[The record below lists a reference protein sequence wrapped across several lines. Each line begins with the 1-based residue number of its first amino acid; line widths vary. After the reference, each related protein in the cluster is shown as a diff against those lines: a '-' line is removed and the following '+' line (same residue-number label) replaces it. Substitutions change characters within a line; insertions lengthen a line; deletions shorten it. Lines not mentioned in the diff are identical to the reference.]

1 MKIKIGKVT
10 TTHGLKGEIKIQDN
24 LNDIQRKVIFQVGT
38 NLIID
43 NKTYTILNHRIH
55 KNLDMVT
62 LENVKNIDIAI
73 SLRGKKVYKEE
84 QDIHLDNQNLLDEQ
98 LLSYTVLT
106 SNQKKG
112 KIKAIE
118 QTGNNYKIFRLLI
131 DKEEILLPYH
141 QDFIVNI
148 NQETKTITLK
158 L

>member
-43 NKTYTILNHRIH
+43 NKAYTILNHRIH
-55 KNLDMVT
+55 KNLDMVI
-62 LENVKNIDIAI
+62 LEDVKNIDIAI
-73 SLRGKKVYKEE
+73 PLRGKKVYKEE

>member
-43 NKTYTILNHRIH
+43 NKTYTILSHRIH

-73 SLRGKKVYKEE
+73 PLRGKKVYKEE

-131 DKEEILLPYH
+131 EQEEILLPYH